1 MFSEH
6 FVVVGDYFDLLSFNE
21 VESLL
26 DLEGGVEELN
36 GLLDEVHLG
45 VVALIEALIT

>member
-1 MFSEH
+1 MLSEH
-6 FVVVGDYFDLLSFNE
+6 FVIVGDYFYLLSFDE
-21 VESLL
+21 IEPLL
-26 DLEGGVEELN
+26 DLEGRVEELN